1 MQVHLL
7 AMPRKK
13 DTITLSVPPGTKE
26 KLEAIARRFRIMWGK
41 NPSPSGLIAAIA
53 QGELEVGPPF
63 ALNPTQVRAL
73 QQAIKD
79 LVDAGHVEEAQ
90 TVMSLLL
97 ERGNL
102 ETPLRQSLLQQV
114 GQPGDAW
121 RVRVNQ
127 LIDDRQPFYL
137 TYRNSQDELLNFTVR
152 FAKVV
157 LYEKRM
163 YLQTWCEETEDSRD
177 IPELRHNRCFRLDR
191 RIQSII
197 PIDGEWR
204 GRLDEVEVQLHFR
217 GWLVKAYEP
226 KPEDIR
232 NEVVDNVRQVVRRV
246 SNPFWLLRDIS
257 RYWEDC
263 EIVAPDSLRQ
273 QVREKSKL
281 THQQYD

>member
-1 MQVHLL
+1 MS
-7 AMPRKK
+7 RKK

-26 KLEAIARRFRIMWGK
+26 KLEAIARRFGIMWGK

-53 QGELEVGPPF
+53 RGELEVGKPYV
-63 ALNPTQVRAL
+63 LNSNQVRAL

-114 GQPGDAW
+114 GQPAEAW

-197 PIDGEWR
+197 PMDGDWR